1 MGILTLVR
9 HGQASF
15 FSTDYDQLSDAGHAQ
30 SRALGEYWVRHEVTF
45 DTLYVGPRRR
55 HRQTLEGV
63 AAVYAEHGLA
73 LPAPIEVP
81 ELDEHDGLTVVRHV
95 LRERGKLSDE
105 PTPGDTGGAERERLV
120 RSFFRHYLEIMNEWA
135 RGTVVVPAVEP
146 WEEFRARSLRG
157 LDRMCVGA
165 GNAAAFTSG
174 GLVSSAT
181 GWVLGLDD
189 DRVLELSAAVRNT
202 ALTELRHSDRKR
214 SLLTFNSLP
223 HLPDPRTV
231 TGV

>member
-1 MGILTLVR
+1 MALLTIVR

-15 FSTDYDQLSDAGHAQ
+15 FGADYDQLSDAGHAQ
-30 SRALGEYWVRHEVTF
+30 SRALGEYWVRHEVCF
-45 DTLYVGPRRR
+45 DTIYVGPRRR
-55 HRQTLEGV
+55 HRQTLAGV
-63 AAVYAEHGLA
+63 AAVYAEHGLT

-95 LRERGKLSDE
+95 LRERGAIDDGRV
-105 PTPGDTGGAERERLV
+105 PADPGGAERERLV
-120 RSFFRHYLEIMNEWA
+120 RSFFRHYLQIMGEWS
-135 RGTVVVPAVEP
+135 RGAVVVPDVES
-146 WEEFRARSLRG
+146 WEEFRTRSLRA
-157 LDRMCVGA
+157 LDRICVGE

-189 DRVLELSAAVRNT
+189 DRVLELSAVVKNT
-202 ALTELRHSDRKR
+202 ALTELRHSGRKR
-214 SLLTFNSLP
+214 SLVTFNALP
-223 HLPDPRTV
+223 HLPDPRAV